1 MPRFLSRVNAL
12 GQATGAAPLAIGT
25 NTATSDGGA
34 LFGTDTPL
42 YRAGA
47 NVLACNQLD
56 QTVPPVK
63 TYYYS
68 GSIPGTLSSG
78 TVTQALAAAFTMP
91 FKGDFELHGWVN
103 VQATG
108 TGLMLAGGGVTNGP
122 GGLAPTSSPQ
132 SLVRMTAGTDFPWAC
147 MPVAGFWSAVAAGAT
162 MNPALILA
170 YGGGN
175 AFTIPAYA
183 VIGKAL
189 RTL

>member
-1 MPRFLSRVNAL
+1 VPRFLSRVNAL
-12 GQATGAAPLAIGT
+12 GQATGAAPLAIGA
-25 NTATSDGGA
+25 NTTGNDGGA
-34 LFGTDTPL
+34 LFGTDTAL
-42 YRAGA
+42 YRSGG

-78 TVTQALAAAFTMP
+78 SVTQALAAAFSMP

-103 VQATG
+103 IQAVG
-108 TGLMLAGGGVTNGP
+108 TGLVLPGAGVTNGP
-122 GGLAPTSSPQ
+122 GGLAPTSAPQ

-147 MPVAGFWSAVAAGAT
+147 VPVAGFWSAVPVNTT
-162 MNPALILA
+162 MNPALIVA

-175 AFTIPAYA
+175 GFTIPAYA
-183 VIGKAL
+183 IIGKAL